1 MNVNELNRIQE
12 QQLESAS
19 LNEHQQQPPSQKK
32 ELRRE
37 QKCKQQRESRAKQSS
52 ETPEDYEKKKE
63 LRREQQRESLAKQ
76 SPEDYEKKKEIR
88 REKKRESRAK
98 QSSENNEKFKEQQRE
113 YKRKS
118 RAQQTPEEHENE
130 RELNLNRERKAVQTH
145 GECPGEQTQ
154 KIAAEVPRS
163 KTVIPDEDL
172 INADNHLD
180 ISKYQRNEKAIYDET
195 AKMLSIE
202 HLTYSTCAVC
212 DRCIAKYKTSLHSIT
227 PKLIH
232 VSLRKR
238 L

>member
-52 ETPEDYEKKKE
+52 ET
-63 LRREQQRESLAKQ
+63 
-76 SPEDYEKKKEIR
+76 PEDYEKKKEIR

>member
-37 QKCKQQRESRAKQSS
+37 QKCKQQ
-52 ETPEDYEKKKE
+52 
-63 LRREQQRESLAKQ
+63 
-76 SPEDYEKKKEIR
+76 
-88 REKKRESRAK
+88 RESRAK

>member
-63 LRREQQRESLAKQ
+63 
-76 SPEDYEKKKEIR
+76 IR
-88 REKKRESRAK
+88 REKQREYRAK

-202 HLTYSTCAVC
+202 HLTNSPCAVC